1 MSESPLRNA
10 IEAMKNIL
18 FELKLHKTGLVGL
31 VILIFYTFVAIFAPY
46 IAPADPN
53 KIGLADSYAYPEWFA
68 LFPKYRNLPRNIIL
82 NLSYSDWKMNVQGH
96 NISVD
101 NINGSVF
108 IVARCSDKSQL
119 SSVSLEY
126 SFNYTY
132 DPPRRFE
139 GQIPFKID
147 IFNALGSYARI
158 KCFVITPSG
167 RTYELYDS
175 RPMAYNLSRLDA
187 PGTFDARDVFLK
199 LKLGFSP
206 HDNLGEKIFNE
217 KGVYKL
223 KLLIIIYSVHDN
235 GYLKVMIPYMYFRI
249 YGMLYGLLGADNLG
263 CDLFSNLVYG
273 TRVSLIVGILA
284 SVISVSIGLIV
295 GLISGYKGGS
305 TDQTLM
311 FLTDTLLF
319 MPILPLII
327 AISVFIGKSL
337 YLEIALIALLSWMGL
352 ARNIRAYV
360 MSLRDSMYVEAA
372 KAVGASDIYIIFRHI
387 LPQLSPLIYISLV
400 MRIPG
405 AILLEA
411 TLSFLNLGDPSVP
424 SWGRMLYNARYAGA
438 FFRFMWWWIIPPGL
452 AITFLALAFILLG
465 HALDEILN
473 PRLRVRR

>member
-1 MSESPLRNA
+1 MSESSLRNA
-10 IEAMKNIL
+10 LEAIKDIL
-18 FELKLHKTGLVGL
+18 FELKLHKTGLIGL
-31 VILIFYTFVAIFAPY
+31 IILIFYTFVAIFAPY

-53 KIGLADSYAYPEWFA
+53 KMGLADSYAYPEWFA

-82 NLSYSDWKMNVQGH
+82 NLSYSDWS
-96 NISVD
+96 ISIEGRNLSVNNVD
-101 NINGSVF
+101 NNILIIAHCGN
-108 IVARCSDKSQL
+108 ASQF
-119 SSVSLEY
+119 SSVSFEY

-139 GQIPFKID
+139 GRIPFKVD
-147 IFNALGSYARI
+147 IFSALGSYARI
-158 KCFVITPSG
+158 KCFIITPSG

-175 RPMAYNLSRLDA
+175 RPIAYNLSRLDA

-217 KGVYKL
+217 KGNYKL
-223 KLLIIIYSVHDN
+223 KLLVTIYSTRGN
-235 GYLKVMIPYMYFRI
+235 GYLEVRIPYMYFRI
-249 YGMLYGLLGADNLG
+249 YGLLYGLLGTDNLG
-263 CDLFSNLVYG
+263 CDLFSNLIYG

-284 SVISVSIGLIV
+284 SIISVSIGLVV
-295 GLISGYKGGS
+295 GLISGYKGGA
-305 TDQTLM
+305 TDQALM

>member
-1 MSESPLRNA
+1 MSESPLKR
-10 IEAMKNIL
+10 IWYSTKNLL
-18 FELKLHKTGLVGL
+18 FELRLHKTGLIGL
-31 VILIFYTFVAIFAPY
+31 IILLFYTIVAIFAPY
-46 IAPADPN
+46 IAPNDPN
-53 KIGLADSYAYPEWFA
+53 KMQLADSYAYPEWFA
-68 LFPKYRNLPRNIIL
+68 IFPKYRNLPRNIFLNIGYHDWSISIEGD
-82 NLSYSDWKMNVQGH
+82 NLS
-96 NISVD
+96 VD
-101 NINGSVF
+101 EVNGYTV
-108 IVARCSDKSQL
+108 IIARCSDHTSYG
-119 SSVSLEY
+119 SVLMEY
-126 SFNYTY
+126 SFNYSY

-139 GQIPFKID
+139 GEIPYRVD
-147 IFNALGSYARI
+147 IYDATGSYVRI
-158 KCFVITPSG
+158 KCFIITPSG
-167 RTYELYDS
+167 RSYELYDS
-175 RPMAYNLSRLDA
+175 RPIAYNLSRLDA
-187 PGTFDARDVFLK
+187 PGTYDARDVFLK
-199 LKLGFSP
+199 IKLGFSP
-206 HDNLGEKIFNE
+206 HDYLGEKIFNE
-217 KGVYKL
+217 KGTYTLRLLVQVFTVKGDGYVEVKL
-223 KLLIIIYSVHDN
+223 ANKT
-235 GYLKVMIPYMYFRI
+235 FRI
-249 YGMLYGLLGADNLG
+249 YGMLYGLLGTDNLG

-273 TRVSLIVGILA
+273 TRISLIVGILA
-284 SVISVSIGLIV
+284 SIISVSLGLIV
-295 GLISGYKGGS
+295 GLIAGYKGGI
-305 TDQTLM
+305 TDQILM
-311 FLTDTLLF
+311 FFTDTLLF

-372 KAVGASDIYIIFRHI
+372 RAIGASDMYIVFRHI

-438 FFRFMWWWIIPPGL
+438 FSRLMWWWVIPPGL